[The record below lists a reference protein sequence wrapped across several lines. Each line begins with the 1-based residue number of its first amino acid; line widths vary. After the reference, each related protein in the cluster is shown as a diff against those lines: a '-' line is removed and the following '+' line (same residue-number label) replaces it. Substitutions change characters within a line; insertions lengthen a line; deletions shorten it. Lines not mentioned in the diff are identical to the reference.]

1 MNGDCDEKDGKIREI
16 EKEKTLLE
24 YCEILLRSLS
34 SGYCLL
40 LISIYLV
47 IIVNNFTQNSNT
59 HYFDVEVS
67 LLIIL
72 MCLVMKSY
80 RMIKYCFSD

>member
-40 LISIYLV
+40 LISQSYAR
-47 IIVNNFTQNSNT
+47 
-59 HYFDVEVS
+59 S
-67 LLIIL
+67 LLFLSGPERGASITSSEWP
-72 MCLVMKSY
+72 VK
-80 RMIKYCFSD
+80 

>member
-59 HYFDVEVS
+59 HYFDIEVS
-67 LLIIL
+67 E
-72 MCLVMKSY
+72 SY
-80 RMIKYCFSD
+80 YYFQSAFSDKFL

>member
-24 YCEILLRSLS
+24 YYEILLRSLS

-47 IIVNNFTQNSNT
+47 IVVNNFTQNSNT

-72 MCLVMKSY
+72 MCLVIKSY
-80 RMIKYCFSD
+80 QMIKYCFSG